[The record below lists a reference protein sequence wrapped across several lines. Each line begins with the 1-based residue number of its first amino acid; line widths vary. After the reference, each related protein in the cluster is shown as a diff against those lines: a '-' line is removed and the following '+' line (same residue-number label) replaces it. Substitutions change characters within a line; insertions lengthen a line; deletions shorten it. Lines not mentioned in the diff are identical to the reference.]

1 VKKIVTKMMDKKIE
15 DKRIMWNIQYD
26 VRHNST
32 ITNGDLVPIVQSIG
46 TGTLDYQ
53 RVGDR
58 ITPKYLTVFGR
69 VWLSDQSM
77 ATNRPLEVR
86 VVAFNAKQYKSN
98 SSVTSIDTS
107 TLLRGELGT
116 LVSYN
121 GTIMHSAL
129 PMNDAQ
135 FSRVFD
141 KRIRL
146 NMQASAGSSYP
157 SSIASSSAFF
167 SFKVKC
173 PKYFKYDTTT
183 NTPTNFAPFFAIG
196 YTYLDGTP
204 ADVLSPEVYCSATS
218 SLTYEDA

>member
-1 VKKIVTKMMDKKIE
+1 VKKIVNQILDKKIE
-15 DKRIMWNIQYD
+15 DKRIIWNLQYD

-32 ITNGDLVPIVQSIG
+32 ITNADLVPIVQSIG

-58 ITPKYLTVFGR
+58 ITPKYLTVSGR

-86 VVAFNAKQYKSN
+86 VIAFNSKQYKSN
-98 SSVTSIDTS
+98 ASITAVDMS
-107 TLLRGELGT
+107 TLLRGDLGT

-121 GTIMHSAL
+121 GSIMRSHL

-157 SSIASSSAFF
+157 SSVASSSAFF

-183 NTPTNFAPFFAIG
+183 NTPTNFAPFFALG

-204 ADVLSPEVYCSATS
+204 PDVLSPEVYCSAIS
-218 SLTYEDA
+218 SFSYEDA